1 MKNKIIS
8 IALQNWIPKIFSF
21 LFALFIVL
29 SVRFMNVNDR
39 VVTLPL
45 DVVLPE
51 NYQAVSLVPET
62 IDVVIT
68 GPDSIIYLVD
78 PAEIEAKAD
87 FSSVSGPGIERVP
100 VMLEYRDDIYTRDG
114 LVVSASPSSV
124 RILFEEM

>member
-21 LFALFIVL
+21 LIALFIVL